1 MYNEYPDLVLE
12 GLMYDLS
19 IVQEG
24 DNGNKN
30 IFQKFVAFLKR
41 IGAWFVKMFKKLADK
56 FKSVKSSG
64 GELTD
69 NELSNVEVANYDAS
83 KIEKFI
89 KISEIAF
96 KKIDEFLSIRNKLQE
111 EKYKNIENVKDYI
124 EKVEIFYTD
133 QQFDLITNITE
144 FNNFKNSLETKTK
157 CSIKIYNFMVD
168 TFKTIKNSD
177 INQISNKYSME
188 FSRFSQ
194 DAAHTVFIE
203 NFPKGFI
210 TADSHIMNTC
220 TNIMNLSAI
229 ILTQI
234 YDDLIIISNGI
245 KDGSDKVYIPD
256 KIGAKSTPHA
266 SY

>member
-56 FKSVKSSG
+56 FRGAGKNS

-69 NELSNVEVANYDAS
+69 EELFKIEVANYDIPT
-83 KIEKFI
+83 IEKII

-96 KKIDEFLSIRNKLQE
+96 KKIDEFIGIRKKLQD
-111 EKYKNIENVKDYI
+111 EKYKNTDNVRDYI
-124 EKVEIFYTD
+124 EKVEIFFTD
-133 QQFDLITNITE
+133 QQFNLITDITE
-144 FNNFKNSLETKTK
+144 INKFKNSLENKTK
-157 CSIKIYNFMVD
+157 CDKKIYNFMVD
-168 TFKTIKNSD
+168 TFKNIKNSD
-177 INQISNKYSME
+177 INKISDNYAIQ

-194 DAAHTVFIE
+194 DATHTVFIE

-220 TNIMNLSAI
+220 TNILNLSAI